1 MTFYEV
7 CGDYYKDF
15 ECAHEAARRQISPDD
30 LFDQFDSDLLF
41 VMFSWCLNDN
51 NFVDRFYDE
60 ICDAEETI
68 IDQTINEWESND
80 KNFLEQIK
88 FLDE

>member
-15 ECAHEAARRQISPDD
+15 EYAHEAARMQISPDD
-30 LFDQFDSDLLF
+30 LFNQFDSYLLHR
-41 VMFSWCLNDN
+41 MFSWCLNDN
-51 NFVDRFYDE
+51 NFVNKFYDE

-68 IDQTINEWESND
+68 ISQTINEWESND
-80 KNFLEQIK
+80 KDFLERIN